1 MKGNTKL
8 IQFLNSHQP
17 TSLLR
22 TCNNTIAITSKLTFK
37 SGNLFDTKHHSKQEI
52 TLTAINNI
60 VKKVFAASNSQT
72 KTPMCQG
79 CKSKQ

>member
-8 IQFLNSHQP
+8 IQFLKSHQP

-22 TCNNTIAITSKLTFK
+22 TCNNTIATTSKLIYK
-37 SGNLFDTKHHSKQEI
+37 SGNLFDTNHHSKQEI
-52 TLTAINNI
+52 TPTAINYI
-60 VKKVFAASNSQT
+60 TRKVFAASNSQT
-72 KTPMCQG
+72 KTLMCQG